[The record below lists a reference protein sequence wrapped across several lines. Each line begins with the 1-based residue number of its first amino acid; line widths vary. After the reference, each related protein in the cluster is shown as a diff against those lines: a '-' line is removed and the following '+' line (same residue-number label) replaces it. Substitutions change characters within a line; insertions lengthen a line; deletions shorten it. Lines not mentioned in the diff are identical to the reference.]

1 MTAITLFNQKL
12 LHPKY
17 VMDGFGNKIEVI
29 LPMAEFEELLEDL
42 ADLITL
48 QERREEATIS
58 HHDLLKELEQDG
70 LI

>member
-17 VMDGFGNKIEVI
+17 IIDDLGNKAEVI

-48 QERREEATIS
+48 QERREEPMVS
-58 HHDLLKELEQDG
+58 HQSTTT
-70 LI
+70 